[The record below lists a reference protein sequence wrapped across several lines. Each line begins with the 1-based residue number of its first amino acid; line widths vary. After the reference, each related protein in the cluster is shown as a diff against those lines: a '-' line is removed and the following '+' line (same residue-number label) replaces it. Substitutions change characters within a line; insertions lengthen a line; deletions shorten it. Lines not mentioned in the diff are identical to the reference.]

1 MNSLATFCQ
10 CLKLA
15 QWHTRLDCEE
25 EDNRV
30 LSKWKQIYLNWFY

>member
-1 MNSLATFCQ
+1 MT
-10 CLKLA
+10 
-15 QWHTRLDCEE
+15 QWHTPLDCEE